1 MGNERWESSHHFGFA
16 LHLLTIGQNQ
26 SFTHPGGSG
35 IHSRLFFCYNS
46 KVDSETPKPASKR
59 SLLVTLCNECYEDD
73 VLGQAAQ
80 LAFYFLFALFPML
93 IFLAAL
99 VGYLPIPHLLDRMM
113 DYLSQVLPTIAI
125 VLVRQTLL
133 EITRMQRSGLL
144 SFGFIVT
151 VWAASSGLHA
161 LIYSLNVAYGVKIT
175 RPWWRDRL
183 LAIGLTF
190 GFSILIIVA
199 LALVF
204 FGGNL
209 GTFLANYYYLGTMF
223 RTGWMLLQ
231 WPTMVLF
238 VLLGLELLYFTAP
251 HRPMRW
257 RFPGAQPGADY
268 RQGGGWLDGQC
279 GLASQCARSEPGTS
293 MARPFRCG
301 LPR

>member
-1 MGNERWESSHHFGFA
+1 M
-16 LHLLTIGQNQ
+16 
-26 SFTHPGGSG
+26 
-35 IHSRLFFCYNS
+35 NS
-46 KVDSETPKPASKR
+46 EAQKPVSKR
-59 SLLVTLCNECYEDD
+59 SLLVTLCNDCYEDD

-99 VGYLPIPHLLDRMM
+99 VGYLPIPHLLDRLM

-144 SFGFIVT
+144 SFGLIVT

-183 LAIGLTF
+183 VAIGLTF

-209 GTFLANYYYLGTMF
+209 GTFLADYYQMGTMF
-223 RTGWMLLQ
+223 RTGWALLQ
-231 WPTMVLF
+231 WPTLVLF

-251 HRPMRW
+251 NRPMRW
-257 RFPGAQPGADY
+257 RLMTPGAVFALLAWLLISYSFKWYVTRIANYTLTYGSLGSVIVLMLWLYLTSIAILI
-268 RQGGGWLDGQC
+268 GGEIN
-279 GLASQCARSEPGTS
+279 GLRDRRKLEQHCEPNATTPPTETLH
-293 MARPFRCG
+293 RV
-301 LPR
+301 

>member
-1 MGNERWESSHHFGFA
+1 M
-16 LHLLTIGQNQ
+16 
-26 SFTHPGGSG
+26 
-35 IHSRLFFCYNS
+35 NS
-46 KVDSETPKPASKR
+46 EAQKPVSKR
-59 SLLVTLCNECYEDD
+59 SLLVTLCNDCYEDD

-99 VGYLPIPHLLDRMM
+99 VGYLPIPHLLDRLM

-144 SFGFIVT
+144 SFGLIVT

-183 LAIGLTF
+183 VAIGLTL

-209 GTFLANYYYLGTMF
+209 GTFLADYYHMGTMF
-223 RTGWMLLQ
+223 RTGWALLQ
-231 WPTMVLF
+231 WPTLVLF

-251 HRPMRW
+251 NRPMRW
-257 RFPGAQPGADY
+257 RLMTPGAVFALLAWLLISYSFKWYVTRIANYTLTYGSLGSVIVLMLWLYLTSIAILI
-268 RQGGGWLDGQC
+268 GGEIN
-279 GLASQCARSEPGTS
+279 GLRDRRKLEQRGKPNAAIPPTETLHRV
-293 MARPFRCG
+293 
-301 LPR
+301 